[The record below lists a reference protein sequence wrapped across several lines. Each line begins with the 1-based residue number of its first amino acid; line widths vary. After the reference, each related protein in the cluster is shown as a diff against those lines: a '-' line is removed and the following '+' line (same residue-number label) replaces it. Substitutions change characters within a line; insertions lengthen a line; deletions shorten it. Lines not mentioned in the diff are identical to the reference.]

1 MTKIFIKSL
10 SFAVG
15 SALAASFVLAA
26 TASAD
31 TVSAAYCNAVAQ
43 KYERYLGGTA
53 ARGRLQSGV
62 ETNQAMEA
70 CKRGDTSGVA
80 VLEKALQNAKIPL
93 PPRS

>member
-1 MTKIFIKSL
+1 MSE
-10 SFAVG
+10 AG
-15 SALAASFVLAA
+15 LAARVGRREVLLGGLAA